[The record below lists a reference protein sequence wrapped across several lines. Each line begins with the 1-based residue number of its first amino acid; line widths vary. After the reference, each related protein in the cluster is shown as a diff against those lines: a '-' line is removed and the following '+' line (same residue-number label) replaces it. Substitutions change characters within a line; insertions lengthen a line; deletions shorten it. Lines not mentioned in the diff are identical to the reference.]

1 MDGLAKELHL
11 HARALAIPHPAGGML
26 EAAAPISPHM
36 LETFKYFGFNNPKPA
51 RARWLRG

>member
-1 MDGLAKELHL
+1 LHL